1 MTLTE
6 KEFSD
11 TLQILTDFKEN
22 PRILCAFSGGCD
34 SLGLLILLV
43 RTLGAKNVFPV
54 YVNHNLRS
62 TQELVNEVEKNKL
75 NCQLLG
81 LQLIVE
87 TVDREKIRANSKLYG
102 GIEASARYFR
112 YELLEKQRVL
122 NNCTYIAT
130 AHHFDDQLETVLMKI
145 VNKGPVTSLR
155 GISEQRGM
163 IIRPLLEFRRKDIEN
178 YVSSKGFTWSTDS
191 TNADNSFKRNNLR
204 NVIIPQLN
212 KELPDWESRVENI
225 RKKAVSM
232 CVGSFGIK
240 ERADIG
246 YIKSLNRAQ
255 QILVLFSMWD
265 TVVGTQLPQ
274 TLIDRVL
281 NSLDSAFCKIGANG
295 GIFCIHKG
303 VLYLVKDRCNLDSEH
318 INIPFNFGGVTYF
331 PDGSCIKATKGGNSK
346 DIRLDP
352 TLFDGN
358 VVLRYARVGDTIQLK
373 DGKKKLM
380 RLLQDLGVPPVLRH
394 FVPVL
399 EDERE
404 VCAVFASKFGANNR
418 ICAKLRCSLAQDT
431 LYSYIYDK
439 GK

>member
-11 TLQILTDFKEN
+11 TIQILTDFEKD

-43 RTLGAKNVFPV
+43 KTLGTQNVIPV

-62 TQELVNEVEKNKL
+62 SQELQIEVEKNKL
-75 NCQLLG
+75 NCELLG

-87 TVDREKIRANSKLYG
+87 TVDRGKIEASSKKYG

-155 GISEQRGM
+155 GIAEQRGLV
-163 IIRPLLEFRRKDIEN
+163 IRPLLEYRRKDIEN
-178 YVSSKGFTWSTDS
+178 YVSSMGFSWSTDT
-191 TNADNSFKRNNLR
+191 TNTDNNFKRNYLR
-204 NVIIPQLN
+204 NIIIPQLN
-212 KELPDWESRVENI
+212 KELPDWESKVENI

-232 CVGSFGIK
+232 CLGNFNIK
-240 ERADIG
+240 DRVDIS
-246 YIKSLNRAQ
+246 YFKSLNPAQ
-255 QILVLFSMWD
+255 QILVLYSMWD
-265 TVVGTQLPQ
+265 TVVGTQMPQ
-274 TLIDRVL
+274 TLINRVL
-281 NSLDSAFCKIGANG
+281 ESMEMTFAKIGANG

-303 VLYLVKDRCNLDSEH
+303 SLYLVKENCNLYSVQY
-318 INIPFNFGGVTYF
+318 ISNFNFNGVTYF

-352 TLFDGN
+352 TLFNGK
-358 VVLRYARVGDTIQLK
+358 VILRYAREGDTIQLK
-373 DGKKKLM
+373 DGKKKVM
-380 RLLQDLGVPPVLRH
+380 RLLQDLDVPPVLRT

-399 EDERE
+399 EDEKE
-404 VCAVFASKFGANNR
+404 VCAVFASKFGSNNR
-418 ICAKLRCSLAQDT
+418 ICAKLRCSLAQDS